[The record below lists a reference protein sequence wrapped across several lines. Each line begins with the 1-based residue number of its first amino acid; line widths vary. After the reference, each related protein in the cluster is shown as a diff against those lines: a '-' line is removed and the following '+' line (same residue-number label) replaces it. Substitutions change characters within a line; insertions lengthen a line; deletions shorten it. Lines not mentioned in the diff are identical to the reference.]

1 MRRRLVR
8 SPTVTTLGLFA
19 VVFALQQ
26 VVGLLAVGPTVQ
38 ALFALSTP
46 VLRNPWTV
54 LTSIYAHGSVSH
66 LAANAVALAFV
77 GILLE
82 RETTPAR
89 FHTFF
94 VATGAL
100 AGLAE
105 VWLAAVTGTVIG
117 GVTPQVAVIGGSGA
131 IFALA
136 GYLVTSNRLTDR
148 VIGSISVSPRVQIA
162 LFALVA
168 VVVTL
173 ATARPQV
180 ALVAHFTGLL
190 LGLIAGRAHLLRP
203 ATDDRR
209 PEPV

>member
-1 MRRRLVR
+1 M
-8 SPTVTTLGLFA
+8 TTLGLFL
-19 VVFALQQ
+19 VVFVLQQ
-26 VVGLLAVGPTVQ
+26 VVGFLTSGATVQ

-94 VATGAL
+94 LATGAL

-105 VWLAAVTGTVIG
+105 VWLGAVVGSFVG
-117 GVTPQVAVIGGSGA
+117 GVTSQVAVLGGSGA

-148 VIGSISVSPRVQIA
+148 VIGSISISPRVQIA